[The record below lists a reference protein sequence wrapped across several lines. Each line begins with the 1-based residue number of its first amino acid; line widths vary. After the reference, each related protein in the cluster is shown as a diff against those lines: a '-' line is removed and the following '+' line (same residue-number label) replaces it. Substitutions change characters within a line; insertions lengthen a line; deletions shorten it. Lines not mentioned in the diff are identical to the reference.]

1 MKSDTLCT
9 QRMLYTHDTPRNQL
23 IFSKSPQEACDG
35 AHAIVVVTEWDEFKT
50 YDYKTL
56 DYWGDSHATQRKF
69 CCDVGFPF

>member
-1 MKSDTLCT
+1 
-9 QRMLYTHDTPRNQL
+9 MLYTHDTLRNQL

-56 DYWGDSHATQRKF
+56 DYLGDSHATQRKF

>member
-1 MKSDTLCT
+1 
-9 QRMLYTHDTPRNQL
+9 MLYSYIHDTPRNQL

-56 DYWGDSHATQRKF
+56 DY
-69 CCDVGFPF
+69 